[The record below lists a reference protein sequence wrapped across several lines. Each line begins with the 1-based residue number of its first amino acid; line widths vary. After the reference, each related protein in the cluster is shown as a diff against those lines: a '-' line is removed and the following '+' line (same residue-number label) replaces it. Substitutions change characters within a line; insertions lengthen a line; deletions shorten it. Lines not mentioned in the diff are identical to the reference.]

1 MTPEHFDVLI
11 VGAGLSGIGAA
22 CHLQR
27 ECPQHRFAILEN
39 RPRIGGTWDLFRYPG
54 VRSDSDMYTLGYAF
68 KPWEQ
73 PQAIA
78 SGEAIR
84 NYVQETAEEHGVDR
98 LIRFGHKVVSAD
110 WSASQARWTLQ
121 VERTGEGDTV
131 QLSCNFLL
139 MCAGYYSYEQGHA
152 PDFPGAQDFRGRI
165 VHPQHWTP
173 DIDYAG
179 KRVVVIGSGATAV
192 TLVPEMAKTAAHVTM
207 LQRSPTWV
215 VARPAQDAMANR
227 LRRFLPAMLA
237 YGITR
242 WKRILLGMYVF
253 SLCRRKPDV
262 ASRMLLAGV
271 RAALGPDY
279 DVDKHFTPRYR
290 PWDQRVCLVPDGDLF
305 ASLRSGRASVVTD
318 EIETFTGSGI
328 RLKSGTDV
336 AADLIVT
343 ATGLQLNVLGG
354 LRLSLDG
361 QPVDL
366 SKTLNYKGL
375 MYSGVPNLA
384 SCFGY
389 TNASWT
395 LKCDLTCDYVCRLL
409 KYMKT
414 KGMARCTPR
423 NVDPSIQPEPWVDF
437 SSGYFQRARDIL
449 PRQGSRAPWKLY
461 QNYPRDILML
471 RHGRIDDGV
480 LVFERAASGGQASRA
495 RTPGAGD

>member
-1 MTPEHFDVLI
+1 MTLEHFDVLI

-39 RPRIGGTWDLFRYPG
+39 RQRIGGTWDLFRYPG

-78 SGEAIR
+78 SGDAIR

-98 LIRFGHKVVSAD
+98 LIRFGHKVISAD

-121 VERTGEGDTV
+121 IERAEQGDTV
-131 QLSCNFLL
+131 QMSCNFLL
-139 MCAGYYSYEQGHA
+139 MCAGYYSYDQGYA
-152 PDFPGAQDFRGRI
+152 PAFPGSANFRGRI

-192 TLVPEMAKTAAHVTM
+192 TLVPEMAKAAAHVTM

-215 VARPAQDAMANR
+215 VARPAEDAMANQ
-227 LRRFLPAMLA
+227 LRSFLPAMLA

-253 SLCRRKPDV
+253 SLCRRKPEL
-262 ASRMLLAGV
+262 ASRLLLKGV
-271 RAALGPDY
+271 RTALGPDY

-305 ASLRSGRASVVTD
+305 ATIRSGRASVVTD
-318 EIETFTGSGI
+318 EIETFTGTGI
-328 RLKSGTDV
+328 RLKSGEEL

-343 ATGLQLNVLGG
+343 ATGLNLNVLGG

-409 KYMKT
+409 NHMKA
-414 KGMARCTPR
+414 KGLASCTPR
-423 NVDPSIQPEPWVDF
+423 NKDPSIQAEPWIDF

-471 RHGRIDDGV
+471 RHGRIEDGV
-480 LVFERAASGGQASRA
+480 LEFERATSSGQTR
-495 RTPGAGD
+495 

>member
-1 MTPEHFDVLI
+1 MTLEHFDVLI

-78 SGEAIR
+78 SGESIR
-84 NYVQETAEEHGVDR
+84 NYVEETAEEHGVDR
-98 LIRFGHKVVSAD
+98 LIRFGHKVISAD

-121 VERTGEGDTV
+121 IERADQGDTV
-131 QLSCNFLL
+131 QMSCNFLL
-139 MCAGYYSYEQGHA
+139 MCAGYYSYEQGYA
-152 PDFPGAQDFRGRI
+152 PAFPGSENFRGRI

-173 DIDYAG
+173 DIDYAD

-192 TLVPEMAKTAAHVTM
+192 TLVPAMAKTAAHVTM

-215 VARPAQDAMANR
+215 VARPAEDAMANR

-253 SLCRRKPDV
+253 SLCRRKPEL
-262 ASRMLLAGV
+262 ASRMLLQGV
-271 RAALGPDY
+271 RTALGPDY

-305 ASLRSGRASVVTD
+305 ATIRSGRASVVTD
-318 EIETFTGSGI
+318 EIETFTETGI
-328 RLKSGTDV
+328 RLKSGEAL

-343 ATGLQLNVLGG
+343 ATGLNLNVLGG
-354 LRLSLDG
+354 LRVSLDG
-361 QPVDL
+361 EPVDL

-409 KYMKT
+409 NHMKA
-414 KGMARCTPR
+414 KGLTSCTPR
-423 NVDPSIQPEPWVDF
+423 NKDPSIQAEPWVDF

-471 RHGRIDDGV
+471 RHGRIEDGV
-480 LVFERAASGGQASRA
+480 LEFAK
-495 RTPGAGD
+495 AGT